1 MMHAR
6 TSMLQPSTSS
16 VLLPDYASTST
27 DAPSYSSVPLADER
41 RLDYTPR
48 YPDQALRNATITH
61 KGKGLS
67 VVFSEQYEGA
77 ATPTFSQYDMVVG
90 EISVGEPAKVSQI
103 TIQVSRILSSR
114 HDTMT
119 SDKANHPDSSTHGL
133 PLL

>member
-16 VLLPDYASTST
+16 VLLPDYASASA
-27 DAPSYSSVPLADER
+27 DAPSYSSEPLADER
-41 RLDYTPR
+41 RLDFTPR

-67 VVFSEQYEGA
+67 VVFSEQHEGA
-77 ATPTFSQYDMVVG
+77 VAPTFSQYDMVVG
-90 EISVGEPAKVSQI
+90 EIGVGEPAKVSQI
-103 TIQVSRILSSR
+103 TIQVSLILSSR

-119 SDKANHPDSSTHGL
+119 SNKVTHPHSSTHGL
-133 PLL
+133 PSL